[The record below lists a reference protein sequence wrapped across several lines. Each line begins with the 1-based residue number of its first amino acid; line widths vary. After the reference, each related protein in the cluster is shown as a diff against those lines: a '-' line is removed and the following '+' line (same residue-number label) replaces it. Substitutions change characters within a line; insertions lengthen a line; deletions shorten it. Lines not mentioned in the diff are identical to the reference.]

1 MRMSTRLL
9 SNAATTFLRL
19 GTTFALGVFTTW
31 YLVGAIG
38 VAGFGIIALASSS
51 TGVTRTLELALRQ
64 GLVRELA
71 SAIASGDPVKI
82 GRSLSAAVRL
92 CRRMLIPVAVITGV
106 LVVVAA
112 LGGFNTPSDQ
122 PSFKWGL
129 LALILGESV
138 YAAARVLSAPYLQSL
153 FAGQH
158 VGLDNLL
165 VVVGRITYALSAVLV
180 FGWLLPGRSL
190 VTQLAAYALSR
201 ASLQLLDVGLGIWL
215 AKQLI
220 PGLELDPEVERQDYL
235 AVRSTVWHASHVE
248 ILLNLCPQ
256 FLAVLINLFF
266 GLTFNGLWQIVVQ
279 LSGYV
284 RMLAEG
290 LLRGIEPLTTHLQ
303 RIGRME
309 AVKDLMARTIRY
321 QLASS
326 LPAAILIGIL
336 AHPILYLWV
345 GERLASDPSLAK
357 AQISLASA
365 LDLTASM
372 TLVMLALR
380 TLRSAFFGIER
391 TLYGLGEVRS
401 YSWFAKWAL
410 LLTVIV
416 SSLLMHLTGNP
427 LGAPWALF
435 IAYAIYSPG
444 VILAAAKKT
453 TALPILDTLRRSL
466 PRPLFSNLL
475 FAAALLPWGLGVERL
490 SLMQLSAI
498 FVGYGL
504 LYTILA
510 LVFIAERDEQRR
522 LLEIVESVGSR
533 LWGSASDRRGG
544 R

>member
-9 SNAATTFLRL
+9 SNATTTFLRL
-19 GTTFALGVFTTW
+19 GTTFVLGMFTTW
-31 YLVGAIG
+31 YLVGTIG
-38 VAGFGIIALASSS
+38 VAGFGVIALATSS

-71 SAIASGDPVKI
+71 SAIASGEAAKI
-82 GRSLSAAVRL
+82 RQSLSAAAQL
-92 CRRMLIPVAVITGV
+92 CRRMLIPVVVITGGIA
-106 LVVVAA
+106 VVAA

-129 LALILGESV
+129 FALILGEGV
-138 YAAARVLSAPYLQSL
+138 YAGARVRSAPYVQSL

-158 VGLDNLL
+158 VGVDNLL
-165 VVVGRITYALSAVLV
+165 VVVSRVTYALSAVLV
-180 FGWLLPGRSL
+180 FGWVLPGRDL
-190 VTQLAAYALSR
+190 VTQLAGYAVSR
-201 ASLQLLDVGLGIWL
+201 ASIQLLDVGLGIWL
-215 AKQLI
+215 AKRLI
-220 PGLELDPEVERQDYL
+220 PGLKLDPKVERQDYL
-235 AVRSTVWHASHVE
+235 AVRSTVWHSSHVE

-279 LSGYV
+279 LSGYIQ
-284 RMLAEG
+284 MLAEG

-309 AVKDLMARTIRY
+309 TVKDLMARTIRY
-321 QLASS
+321 QLAFS
-326 LPAAILIGIL
+326 LPAAIMIGSL

-345 GERLASDPSLAK
+345 GERLARDPYLTEAG
-357 AQISLASA
+357 ISLAAA
-365 LDLTASM
+365 LDLTSSM
-372 TLVMLALR
+372 TLVMLAVR
-380 TLRSAFFGIER
+380 TLRSASFGIER
-391 TLYGLGEVRS
+391 TLYGLGAVRS

-416 SSLLMHLTGNP
+416 SSLLMYLTGDP
-427 LGAPWALF
+427 LGAPWGLL
-435 IAYAIYSPG
+435 ITYIIYSPG
-444 VILAAAKKT
+444 VILTAAKKT
-453 TALPILDTLRRSL
+453 TALPVLETLRRSL
-466 PRPLFSNLL
+466 PRPLFANLL
-475 FAAALLPWGLGVERL
+475 FAAALLPLGLAVERL
-490 SLMQLSAI
+490 SPAQLLAI

-522 LLEIVESVGSR
+522 LLEIAGSVGPR
-533 LWGSASDRRGG
+533 LWGSASGRRGG